1 MNRHKIVAAALAAIM
16 AVSIGT
22 TTAGAEA
29 RAGNSV
35 GGDVSLASYELPS
48 TPELHLE
55 RNFMTLKS
63 ISDKSVGA
71 YEKLTVRI
79 WGRTLSVSG
88 LDINGESYIPF
99 RAAAN
104 MLGASYSYNSST
116 RTSTMW
122 LDGLTL
128 TAGAGCYVAYG
139 NGRALFNTAPVVI
152 MSDGRMYIPAT
163 MLAKATGLIIAESAG
178 AINLGGG
185 LKPLKDASEF
195 YREDEVF
202 WLARIIHA
210 ESAGEPLLGQIAVG
224 DVVLNRVRSFDY
236 PGTIYGVIFDRKYGV
251 QFSPIL
257 NGTIYN
263 TPSYNSVLAAKICLE
278 GATLSDEVMFF
289 LQPDLAASSWIPR
302 TREYCFTVGRHDF
315 YK

>member
-1 MNRHKIVAAALAAIM
+1 M
-16 AVSIGT
+16 AVGIGT
-22 TTAGAEA
+22 TSVSALDGQDGISGGEA
-29 RAGNSV
+29 AMALYDHTQS
-35 GGDVSLASYELPS
+35 
-48 TPELHLE
+48 PELHLD
-55 RNFMTLKS
+55 RNYMTLS
-63 ISDKSVGA
+63 AISDKSIGS
-71 YEKLTVRI
+71 YEKLTVQIR
-79 WGRTLSVSG
+79 GRALSVSG

-104 MLGASYSYNSST
+104 ILGASYSYNSST

-139 NGRALFNTAPVVI
+139 NGRAIFSTSPVVI
-152 MSDGRMYIPAT
+152 MNDGRMYIPAT
-163 MLAKATGLIIAESAG
+163 TLAKATGLLMAESDG
-178 AINLGGG
+178 AISLGGS
-185 LKPLKDASEF
+185 LRPLKAASEF

-224 DVVLNRVRSFDY
+224 DVVLNRVRSSLY
-236 PGTIYGVIFDRKYGV
+236 PNTIYSVIFDRNYGV

-257 NGTIYN
+257 NATIYN

-278 GATLSDEVMFF
+278 GATFADEVMFF
-289 LQPDLAASSWIPR
+289 LQPELSASSWIPR

>member
-1 MNRHKIVAAALAAIM
+1 MGGEALTASYTTAAA
-16 AVSIGT
+16 
-22 TTAGAEA
+22 
-29 RAGNSV
+29 
-35 GGDVSLASYELPS
+35 
-48 TPELHLE
+48 PESHLD
-55 RNFMTLKS
+55 RNYMTLS
-63 ISDKSVGA
+63 GISDKSVSS
-71 YEKLTVRI
+71 YDRLTVKV
-79 WGRTLSVSG
+79 WGRALSVSG
-88 LDINGESYIPF
+88 LDIDGVSYIPF

-104 MLGASYSYNSST
+104 MLGASYSYNSSS
-116 RTSTMW
+116 RTSTMR

-139 NGRALFNTAPVVI
+139 NNRAIFTTSPTVI
-152 MSDGRMYIPAT
+152 MSDGRMYIPVT
-163 MLAKATGLIIAESAG
+163 VLTKATGLLMTESDG
-178 AINLGGG
+178 TLSLGGS
-185 LKPLKDASEF
+185 LRPLKDASEF

-224 DVVLNRVRSFDY
+224 DVVLNRVRSSLY
-236 PGTIYGVIFDRKYGV
+236 PNTIYSVIFDRNYGV

-263 TPSYNSVLAAKICLE
+263 TPSYNSILAAKICLE
-278 GATLSDEVMFF
+278 GATFADEVMFF
-289 LQPDLAASSWIPR
+289 LQPELSASSWIPR